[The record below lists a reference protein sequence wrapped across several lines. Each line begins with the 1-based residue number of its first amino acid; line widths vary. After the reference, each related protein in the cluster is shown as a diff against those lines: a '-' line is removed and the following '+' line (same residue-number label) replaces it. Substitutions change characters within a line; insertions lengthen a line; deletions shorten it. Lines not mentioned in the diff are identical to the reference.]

1 MKNTTEHQVKV
12 GDFFVSSWGY
22 DQTNI
27 TYYTVTKVTAKT
39 VTLAEV
45 YNRYIKRDDMARDF
59 PSVSYDSYSVYALPT
74 NEVKE
79 RAKPTR
85 RKLKTDDYWGLMTNI
100 SSYSFARIWN
110 GKPHRETAQGY
121 GH

>member
-1 MKNTTEHQVKV
+1 MTVSHKINT

-27 TYYTVTKVTAKT
+27 TYYIVTKVTAKT

-45 YNRYIKRDDMARDF
+45 YNRYISQDALARDC
-59 PSVSYDSYSVYALPT
+59 PSVSYDSYSDYALPT
-74 NEVKE
+74 NEIKE

-85 RKLKTDDYWGLMTNI
+85 RKLKESEHWGLMTNI
-100 SSYSFARIWN
+100 SSYSFARIWD
-110 GKPHRETAQGY
+110 GKPHRQTAQGY